1 MMKRRL
7 FLCLF
12 FLAAMFASAS
22 IVFPEPPLSGN
33 KETLIVQLVAKNT
46 QVQFRKPA
54 TFYARF
60 INQSD
65 VLQELPMGIPP
76 RGTTR
81 FSSVQWHP
89 AANVDEPRK
98 LGYPGTGGPRQESP
112 ILAAKGTLVI
122 KLPEKLLPCG
132 KHEMS
137 LAFLFNGKE
146 IKSNSVTVTVVDQP
160 LSAQEIRDLRYGCDL
175 ILHNAIL
182 EDYGRNPWFKEIVFN
197 KMVIGSPYSVDILKK
212 ALTCEPSQFPK
223 HLEDKH
229 LEFRRDA
236 AEILGLIADKERAAK
251 IGYIRDTS
259 AADLVIERIGKE
271 SDAPVK
277 AALLKIVGKFF
288 DVLDQPQ
295 REKLEKSGLVQLSH
309 QDAGVRVQS
318 ALMLLEWFPKRLSSI
333 EKALAKPAFCDDS
346 GRKQIADTLAKV
358 KAKLPQ

>member
-1 MMKRRL
+1 MKRLL

-12 FLAAMFASAS
+12 FLAAMFASAN

-46 QVQFRKPA
+46 QVPFRQPA
-54 TFYARF
+54 VFYVRF
-60 INQSD
+60 INQGD
-65 VLQELPMGIPP
+65 VELKLPIGIPP
-76 RGTTR
+76 RGAIKN
-81 FSSVQWHP
+81 SSVWWHP
-89 AANVDEPRK
+89 AARTEEPRK
-98 LGYPGTGGPRQESP
+98 VGYPGIGGLQQEMP
-112 ILAAKGTLVI
+112 VLAAKGSLVI
-122 KLPEKLLPCG
+122 KLPEKLLPLG
-132 KHEMS
+132 RHETS
-137 LAFLFNGKE
+137 LTFLCDGKE
-146 IKSNSVTVTVVDQP
+146 VKSNSITVTVVDQP
-160 LSAQEIRDLRYGCDL
+160 LSEQEIRKLRSGCDL
-175 ILHNAIL
+175 LLHNAIL
-182 EDYGRNPWFKEIVFN
+182 EDYGQNPWFKEIVFN

-259 AADLVIERIGKE
+259 AAGLVIERIGKE